1 MSESNK
7 LVTQWRSVS
16 HLLDEAL
23 LLPASERGR
32 WLAELP
38 PDQIHLRE
46 TLRHFL
52 ELHARIDG
60 EAFLESPAQAPLDAI
75 TAAPLLSPGATVGPY
90 RVIEEIGSGGMGSVW
105 LAERSDGKPRR
116 RIALKL
122 PRMVWASDL
131 SARLE
136 RERDILASLEHP
148 NIARLYDAG
157 LDEQGRP
164 YLAIEYV
171 EGSRITQYCQEHQL
185 DPRRRIELFLQVLAA
200 VQYAHTRLVIH
211 RDLKPSNILV
221 NRNGDVRLLD
231 FGIAKLVE
239 DSRTEGECDLV
250 TATRALTPRYASPEQ
265 LRSERLTLVSDV
277 YSLGVVLYELLV
289 GQSPYPV
296 AAKSRAA
303 LEIAV
308 MDGAVTP
315 PSRRVASIGGTGDLQ
330 LTGIRLSRTLR
341 GDLDAIVLKALALDI
356 HGRYASVEAF
366 AADLRRWLDGQPVLA
381 SAPSKFTIV
390 QKFVLRN
397 RIAVSLATAATLM
410 ILTMTGV
417 AVHQAQKAT
426 AESQRAAATRDFLID
441 MFEGANPELH
451 GGREATVRELL
462 SAAMEKLSGKES
474 EDPEFAAE
482 TYAAISTAWL
492 KLGNEANAVIALR
505 KRFDSLSSA
514 GSSSQQLEA
523 KLDQGLLAAHTFHMD
538 GLREAIIFAGR
549 YKSEYRDVPAS
560 QADRYWLLGWAALED
575 GNNGQA
581 KEYFRASQVAAE
593 KIEDE
598 LRISRAYYGAT
609 SASVRSDDP
618 AQAVEFIRLG
628 LEKIGKSGLDDWQ
641 KLKRRFELISCLA
654 ILGEYEYGWPLMW
667 EVFEDAK
674 KASSNWVPSQVEIY
688 SYVIVWAIRV
698 SELSIARR
706 VVESINLS
714 VIPDSLKKADLLL
727 SMALFHAKAGSTD
740 SALYLVAEAFSL
752 YETLDPKSSYR
763 ATAFLA
769 EVAIAKQ
776 NPDLLRNIV
785 RSSLWSKD
793 KNVDHLNEKSLLF
806 SWYSGIE
813 RFYSR
818 DYEGARSRFMRT
830 LKIAEAL
837 GPAGHPRASLVKIA
851 ILKSSLVSGAISGED
866 IHRSEID
873 RIGKSIRSAYG
884 ADSALLRD
892 LHLLESLL
900 EGAMTSNYVRSDPD
914 WRLSLL

>member
-75 TAAPLLSPGATVGPY
+75 TAAPLLSPGATIGPY

-171 EGSRITQYCQEHQL
+171 EGSRITQFCQEQQL

-239 DSRTEGECDLV
+239 DSRTESECDLV

-296 AAKSRAA
+296 SAKSRAA

-308 MDGAVTP
+308 MDGVVTP

-397 RIAVSLATAATLM
+397 RIAVSLATAAILM

-451 GGREATVRELL
+451 GGREATVRELV
-462 SAAMEKLSGKES
+462 SAAEIALYSSLDQQPIVQAEMLGSLVNVWLRLGDRERADRVLDKKIQALVSADEEAALVSSTIDKINLSLHIEKIDAAVRALEDLKKRKNISQLDPADQVTLLWQEGWIKLHQGNLTEALSRFLEVENLARRLSNSAGVVSALYGQSIAHKNKQDWRRAVSSLREARTAFSAQESNPDSELVGALELISAHLALGLYKEGL
-474 EDPEFAAE
+474 EFLNKTVTSANSRSRTSAE
-482 TYAAISTAWL
+482 ISASQELALSL
-492 KLGNEANAVIALR
+492 KLGSFRESPEEIVKKYFRVASEAPLEVRLLVVSILIESGDIGAAERQLAAIQESVGQKDEDLDAQLNLRRFRIALINGDILKATLLMQDLEEYAQR
-505 KRFDSLSSA
+505 EEVNVEIVAKLRSSMATLRFMQSQDERASECFLESADYYKKRYGGLHPKHLEAILAASLLAISKRSAENPMNARGLSPAVLLDVLRQAYPQDHPIVRLAEQFSVETDSSIKDGRSIMSRERLLSS
-514 GSSSQQLEA
+514 L
-523 KLDQGLLAAHTFHMD
+523 
-538 GLREAIIFAGR
+538 
-549 YKSEYRDVPAS
+549 
-560 QADRYWLLGWAALED
+560 
-575 GNNGQA
+575 
-581 KEYFRASQVAAE
+581 
-593 KIEDE
+593 
-598 LRISRAYYGAT
+598 
-609 SASVRSDDP
+609 
-618 AQAVEFIRLG
+618 
-628 LEKIGKSGLDDWQ
+628 
-641 KLKRRFELISCLA
+641 
-654 ILGEYEYGWPLMW
+654 
-667 EVFEDAK
+667 
-674 KASSNWVPSQVEIY
+674 
-688 SYVIVWAIRV
+688 
-698 SELSIARR
+698 
-706 VVESINLS
+706 
-714 VIPDSLKKADLLL
+714 LLL
-727 SMALFHAKAGSTD
+727 S
-740 SALYLVAEAFSL
+740 
-752 YETLDPKSSYR
+752 
-763 ATAFLA
+763 
-769 EVAIAKQ
+769 
-776 NPDLLRNIV
+776 
-785 RSSLWSKD
+785 
-793 KNVDHLNEKSLLF
+793 
-806 SWYSGIE
+806 
-813 RFYSR
+813 
-818 DYEGARSRFMRT
+818 
-830 LKIAEAL
+830 
-837 GPAGHPRASLVKIA
+837 
-851 ILKSSLVSGAISGED
+851 
-866 IHRSEID
+866 
-873 RIGKSIRSAYG
+873 
-884 ADSALLRD
+884 
-892 LHLLESLL
+892 
-900 EGAMTSNYVRSDPD
+900 
-914 WRLSLL
+914 

>member
-75 TAAPLLSPGATVGPY
+75 TAAPLLSSGATVGPY

-451 GGREATVRELL
+451 GGREATVRELV
-462 SAAMEKLSGKES
+462 SAAEIALYSSLDQQPIVQAEMLGSLVNVWLRLGDRERADRVLDKKIQALVSADEEAALVSSTIDKINLSLHIEKIDAAVRALEDLKKRKNISQLDPADQVTLLWQEGWIKLHEGNLTEALSRFLEVENLARRLSNSAGVVSALYGQSIAHKNKQDWRRAVSSLREARTAFSAQESNPDSELVGALELISAHLALGLYKEGL
-474 EDPEFAAE
+474 EFLNKTITSANSRSRTSAE
-482 TYAAISTAWL
+482 ISASQELALSL
-492 KLGNEANAVIALR
+492 KLGGFRESPEEIVKKYFKVASEAPLEVRLLVVSILIESGDIGAAERQLASIQESVGQKDEGLDAQLNLRRFRIALINGDIL
-505 KRFDSLSSA
+505 KATLLMQD
-514 GSSSQQLEA
+514 LEEYAQREEVNVEIMA
-523 KLDQGLLAAHTFHMD
+523 KLRSSMAT
-538 GLREAIIFAGR
+538 LRFMQ
-549 YKSEYRDVPAS
+549 S
-560 QADRYWLLGWAALED
+560 QDE
-575 GNNGQA
+575 
-581 KEYFRASQVAAE
+581 RASQYFLESADYYKKRYGGLHPKYLEAILAAS
-593 KIEDE
+593 
-598 LRISRAYYGAT
+598 L
-609 SASVRSDDP
+609 
-618 AQAVEFIRLG
+618 
-628 LEKIGKSGLDDWQ
+628 
-641 KLKRRFELISCLA
+641 LA
-654 ILGEYEYGWPLMW
+654 ISKRSAENPMNARGLSPAVLLDVLRQAYPQDHPIVRLAEQFSVET
-667 EVFEDAK
+667 D
-674 KASSNWVPSQVEIY
+674 SSIKDGRSIMSRE
-688 SYVIVWAIRV
+688 RL
-698 SELSIARR
+698 LS
-706 VVESINLS
+706 
-714 VIPDSLKKADLLL
+714 SLLLL
-727 SMALFHAKAGSTD
+727 S
-740 SALYLVAEAFSL
+740 
-752 YETLDPKSSYR
+752 
-763 ATAFLA
+763 
-769 EVAIAKQ
+769 
-776 NPDLLRNIV
+776 
-785 RSSLWSKD
+785 
-793 KNVDHLNEKSLLF
+793 
-806 SWYSGIE
+806 
-813 RFYSR
+813 
-818 DYEGARSRFMRT
+818 
-830 LKIAEAL
+830 
-837 GPAGHPRASLVKIA
+837 
-851 ILKSSLVSGAISGED
+851 
-866 IHRSEID
+866 
-873 RIGKSIRSAYG
+873 
-884 ADSALLRD
+884 
-892 LHLLESLL
+892 
-900 EGAMTSNYVRSDPD
+900 
-914 WRLSLL
+914 